1 MWSWTYPFPHLGQQ
15 QGSDETGTGTLAGAS
30 LPPLAQGTP
39 FLTMLTMAI
48 VTARVYESYFIA
60 YPVLSTLVGTNSL
73 TFIELQEKIL
83 FIPPVG
89 QTEAQSDSET
99 CPRS

>member
-1 MWSWTYPFPHLGQQ
+1 MWSWTYPFPHLSQQ

-39 FLTMLTMAI
+39 FLTMSTMVI

-60 YPVLSTLVGTNSL
+60 DPVLSTLMGTNSL
-73 TFIELQEKIL
+73 KCIELQEESTIYS
-83 FIPPVG
+83 PCW
-89 QTEAQSDSET
+89 TN
-99 CPRS
+99 